1 MLVVSNTSP
10 ISNLAIIGRLDLL
23 QRRYA
28 EIRVPPEVARELS
41 ALSHPAARADI
52 QSALAQGWLRVEK
65 PARQPLL
72 PMPLDLGESA
82 AIALAVAVRAD
93 MLLMDEKR
101 GRAAARALGLTVAGL
116 LGELLHARQ
125 QGWIPGMRDEIA
137 RLRKEAGF
145 FVDTEIERLILS
157 QANE

>member
-1 MLVVSNTSP
+1 
-10 ISNLAIIGRLDLL
+10 
-23 QRRYA
+23 
-28 EIRVPPEVARELS
+28 
-41 ALSHPAARADI
+41 
-52 QSALAQGWLRVEK
+52 
-65 PARQPLL
+65 
-72 PMPLDLGESA
+72 
-82 AIALAVAVRAD
+82 
-93 MLLMDEKR
+93 MDEKR
-101 GRAAARALGLTVAGL
+101 GRAAARALGLAVAGL